1 MIVTTSSY
9 LAGTG
14 CGAPARRG
22 KAAERGFTLVEL
34 LIVVAI
40 LGILTS
46 VALPNVLH
54 ARKRAEMTG
63 LLAEARLFQQ
73 ALLRYHADMGT
84 FPTED
89 EFDDRTLEPLVSQG
103 YLKSA
108 ALLGFCRDG
117 RIHSYSFDPAAGSIP
132 GWHVH
137 PRFKPF
143 DKGRQNMRVQGD
155 GARIIIKYMGKQ
167 FDTASVLPLIR

>member
-1 MIVTTSSY
+1 MR
-9 LAGTG
+9 

-22 KAAERGFTLVEL
+22 KVAERGFTLVEL

-73 ALLRYHADMGT
+73 ALLRYHTDVGT

-103 YLKSA
+103 YLRSA
-108 ALLGFCRDG
+108 ALLGYSRDG
-117 RIHSYSFDPAAGSIP
+117 RIHSYGFDTAGGSLP
-132 GWHVH
+132 EWHVH
-137 PRFKPF
+137 PRFQPF
-143 DKGRQNMRVQGD
+143 ARGRQNMRVEGD
-155 GARIIIKYMGKQ
+155 GSRIIIKYMDQQ
-167 FDTASVLPLIR
+167 FDTASILPLIR